1 MKNTSEIEAKEF
13 FERLGFDA
21 TPIAEVAGR
30 RRADLR
36 ISDSRNSYIVEI
48 KTREGS
54 FFEDDLAK
62 HGTAESLVVR
72 IAIPC
77 QGLWQ
82 MRSNSL
88 TPHSDIPT
96 NFDYFGITISMRMSV
111 NRSARRSTALS
122 QLFVLVQLAQPL
134 STVSILRLVSLLL
147 PAISPRGFRTPTRRT
162 PVSKRVVTHM
172 RRIPFITALRF
183 VHGT

>member
-88 TPHSDIPT
+88 TLSNDS
-96 NFDYFGITISMRMSV
+96 ISLMR
-111 NRSARRSTALS
+111 ADTAGC
-122 QLFVLVQLAQPL
+122 V
-134 STVSILRLVSLLL
+134 R
-147 PAISPRGFRTPTRRT
+147 
-162 PVSKRVVTHM
+162 
-172 RRIPFITALRF
+172 
-183 VHGT
+183 